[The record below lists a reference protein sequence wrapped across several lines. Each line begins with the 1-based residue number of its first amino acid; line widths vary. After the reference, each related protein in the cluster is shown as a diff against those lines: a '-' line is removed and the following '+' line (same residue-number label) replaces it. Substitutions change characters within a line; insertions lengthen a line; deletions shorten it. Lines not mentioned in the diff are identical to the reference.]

1 MEKGLLNEE
10 LVRIWEIMGVKGNK
24 SLIKESYIDDI
35 LDLIVTAAKKGG
47 PDLVQNNAKRVQKII
62 DEFPYLKGVDAGDI
76 TTLAKGGDAALPVLK
91 KVIGNL
97 PAQELAQFTDDIIQ
111 RSPEIK
117 NLVTDQFA
125 GLKNEIG
132 LGNMT
137 KGDALD
143 YVDAQ
148 IDSWIKA
155 TDSDVPQSLIDQLR
169 RNVAYDVKWKLNTEL
184 PDVGPFP
191 SGAFDDVDD
200 VADDVSTLMDE
211 IDDASDDVTFTPKV
225 ESELKTQI
233 AKSDAFKDV
242 KLPSNVKADD
252 LADQV
257 SKRIAEKL
265 KKQVEMVNPKVWDAL
280 PPTTQFKY
288 LDSAMSE
295 LKEINPTLY
304 EKWRKKVIKFF
315 TEDPTK
321 KLKWSRAKQ
330 LWIAGMVPVAAY
342 QIKDIV
348 NTVNMD
354 GNAGDIGISVA
365 DGVLKTVLWPA
376 QIITFGTIQLEKDY
390 LDSLKSFE
398 QFAIDN
404 EFATA
409 ENAMDMTDKEGTQY
423 FLKKLVG
430 PPDNRKEQWVE
441 YVYNSSLGNFVE
453 KKGATNNPPT
463 PNPPTP
469 KPAVVCPG
477 RTAFENALK
486 AAYGTSYDTGLLT
499 AFDDN
504 KCQGTYNGKVYTF
517 DGTNWN

>member
-1 MEKGLLNEE
+1 MEKVLLKEE

-24 SLIKESYIDDI
+24 TLIKESVIDDFIELI
-35 LDLIVTAAKKGG
+35 LKSAAKGG
-47 PDLVQNNAKRVQKII
+47 PDLVQNSTKRVAKVIE
-62 DEFPYLKGVDAGDI
+62 DFPYLKGVDLNDVAK
-76 TTLAKGGDAALPVLK
+76 LAKGGDEALSVIK
-91 KVIGNL
+91 KVMGN
-97 PAQELAQFTDDIIQ
+97 FTPDQLTSFADDIAA
-111 RSPEIK
+111 RSPEMR
-117 NLVTDQFA
+117 NLVTDQFG

-137 KGDALD
+137 KADALD
-143 YVDAQ
+143 YVDNQ

-155 TDSDVPQSLIDQLR
+155 TDADVPPQFLDQLR
-169 RNVAYDVKWKLNTEL
+169 KNIADEVKFKLESEL
-184 PDVGPFP
+184 PNVGPFP
-191 SGAFDDVDD
+191 SGGVVDD
-200 VADDVSTLMDE
+200 IADDVSTLMDE
-211 IDDASDDVTFTPKV
+211 VDDAADDVIFTPKI
-225 ESELKTQI
+225 ESELKKQI
-233 AKSDAFKDV
+233 LKSDAFTDI

-265 KKQVEMVNPKVWDAL
+265 KKQVDMVDPKVWDAL

-288 LDSAMSE
+288 LDSAMAE

-304 EKWRKKVIKFF
+304 EKWRKRVIKFF
-315 TEDPTK
+315 TSDPEK

-354 GNAGDIGISVA
+354 GNAGDISVSIV
-365 DGVLKTVLWPA
+365 DGVLKTALWPA
-376 QIITFGTIQLEKDY
+376 QVLTFGQIKLEKDY

-430 PPDNRKEQWVE
+430 PPDNRKEEWVE

-453 KKGATNNPPT
+453 KKGVSNNPPP
-463 PNPPTP
+463 PNPTIT
-469 KPAVVCPG
+469 CPG
-477 RTAFENALK
+477 DAAFK
-486 AAYGTSYDTGLLT
+486 AAIQSGFGAAYDATKFGT
-499 AFDDN
+499 FDAAGC
-504 KCQGTYNGKVYTF
+504 KGIYAGTTYTW
-517 DGTNWN
+517 DGTNWKS